1 MDYSVQQWLSGV
13 QKVFPAADTV
23 LVVGPEERHFAAHR
37 ALLANNSGYLKNLLA
52 NMLPDTH
59 TLMLPNIPA
68 ECFDVLLT
76 FIYSGYLNV
85 HQHNIYSVLSTAH
98 ILQMPQALEVC
109 REFLVKMEQY
119 ELACKRTAALTFV
132 FKPVATHKPLP
143 CMLKKNDSIRL
154 GRNVILRSS
163 ESLFKSVN
171 KPAAVAAA
179 EKQRKSPKT
188 LQISVETI
196 KDDDSKAG
204 RVILD
209 VACCD
214 GPVRFHR
221 VLNDKYGSEN
231 VACPE
236 KIESEGDTTE
246 DDETNTME
254 HADENSTESMGR
266 KRHGSGKEG
275 GDAVYKCVYC
285 NHTFKSQYCYQK
297 HTRRH
302 INPVTYDVL
311 KLTTNLKEDA
321 PRNKLLDMNVQYY
334 PCKSCGCKFP
344 SYYFVHK
351 HRKICHGEVTEN
363 IAKLAEA
370 PVEAPKKTFKSN

>member
-1 MDYSVQQWLSGV
+1 MEYSVQQWLSGV
-13 QKVFPAADTV
+13 QKAFPAADIV

-37 ALLANNSGYLKNLLA
+37 ALLSNNSGYLKTMLASLL
-52 NMLPDTH
+52 PETQ
-59 TLMLPNIPA
+59 TLHLPNISA
-68 ECFDVLLT
+68 DAFDVLLT

-85 HQHNIYSVLSTAH
+85 HQHNIYGVLSMAH
-98 ILQMPQALEVC
+98 VLQMPQALDVC

-143 CMLKKNDSIRL
+143 CMMKKSDTIRL

-171 KPAAVAAA
+171 KVAA
-179 EKQRKSPKT
+179 EKQPKPQKT
-188 LQISVETI
+188 LQISVEAI
-196 KDDDSKAG
+196 KDDDGKSG

-221 VLNDKYGSEN
+221 VLNDKYGTEN
-231 VACPE
+231 VACSE
-236 KIESEGDTTE
+236 KAADSEEESTE
-246 DDETNTME
+246 EENNSMDQP
-254 HADENSTESMGR
+254 DENSTDDMGKQRTSSKDGES
-266 KRHGSGKEG
+266 
-275 GDAVYKCVYC
+275 VYKCVYC

-311 KLTTNLKEDA
+311 KLTANLKDNSA

-334 PCKSCGCKFP
+334 PCKSCGSKFP

-351 HRKICHGEVTEN
+351 HRKMCHAEQEEDSNSKTEPQ
-363 IAKLAEA
+363 AKT
-370 PVEAPKKTFKSN
+370 PTFKPN